1 MLNSRSICN
10 KVLPIKDWTVDNH
23 CDFLAITETWLK
35 SEDTDG
41 TTVKDLCPTGYN
53 FIHQPRLNGRGGG
66 VSLLYRSVFQVRS
79 NDIKTFSTFEYL
91 DVFVNY
97 DSTCLNII
105 VLYRPPNTSVRV
117 FIDEFSSL
125 LEQVVLLSDYPLIVG
140 DFNIHVDNPD
150 DSEAADFDSLLNSF
164 GLCQMVHFPTHCN
177 GHTLDLVLT
186 KECKTSSYVTDFVST
201 DPCLSDH
208 LVVMFKLPR
217 IKKRHF
223 TQKRISYRKLKSL
236 DGEAFQASI
245 SDSFSGL
252 VNSDDLCKLVD
263 GYSQVVTAALDRH
276 APLKSRVITI
286 RPRAPWYTEEI
297 AEAKKARRRAERRWR
312 RSKESD
318 DRLIYVNLCKS
329 VNAILH
335 HAKSNYYTT
344 VVSDNKGDQKFLF
357 TTVNKLLHR
366 NSSKV
371 LPSSTSDLNLAEKF
385 ADFFINKVATI
396 HDELN
401 KFPSD
406 LNYCTSSVDNSSVS
420 APSSIQRFQP
430 LTSTD
435 IEKIIKTSPAKS
447 CSLDPMPTTLLKD
460 HLCVLLPV
468 ITKIVNMSLD
478 SVFPPSLKNSIVTP
492 LLKKPSLD
500 PELLKNYRP
509 VSNLTFISKT
519 IERAVANQ
527 LNGHL
532 LTNNLHEAHQSAY
545 KRFHSTETALLKVH
559 NDILVALDERQ
570 AVFLLLLDLSAAFD
584 TVNHST
590 LLSRLQLRYGITG
603 QALFWLKSY
612 LCNRTQTVSINN
624 VLSSSRT
631 LDFGV
636 PQGSV
641 LGPILFSLYTAP
653 ITDIICSHGLNYHL
667 YADDTQLYLAFDPAC
682 NEDLATAKLTV
693 ENCVADI
700 RIWMSQNHLKLNDD
714 KSELLVFHSRFSPR
728 PDILNLTVGDESI
741 TPSTS
746 CRNIGVVFDDI
757 LSFGKQVN
765 ALCKTSF
772 WHLRNIWR
780 IRTCLD
786 KQSLEIVVHA
796 FITNKLDFCNSIL
809 IGLPKYLIKRLQSV
823 QNCAARLV
831 CGLKKHEHI
840 SPILSNLHW
849 LPVEKRITYK
859 VLLIVFKCLNGLSPQ
874 YLSELLIEYKPTRT
888 LRSCSKKLLVVPR
901 VNTKRYGERAF
912 SVIGPRLWNSL
923 PQNLR
928 DITNLEH
935 FKKNLKTYLFKL

>member
-1 MLNSRSICN
+1 M
-10 KVLPIKDWTVDNH
+10 
-23 CDFLAITETWLK
+23 
-35 SEDTDG
+35 
-41 TTVKDLCPTGYN
+41 
-53 FIHQPRLNGRGGG
+53 
-66 VSLLYRSVFQVRS
+66 
-79 NDIKTFSTFEYL
+79 
-91 DVFVNY
+91 
-97 DSTCLNII
+97 
-105 VLYRPPNTSVRV
+105 
-117 FIDEFSSL
+117 
-125 LEQVVLLSDYPLIVG
+125 
-140 DFNIHVDNPD
+140 
-150 DSEAADFDSLLNSF
+150 
-164 GLCQMVHFPTHCN
+164 
-177 GHTLDLVLT
+177 
-186 KECKTSSYVTDFVST
+186 
-201 DPCLSDH
+201 
-208 LVVMFKLPR
+208 
-217 IKKRHF
+217 
-223 TQKRISYRKLKSL
+223 
-236 DGEAFQASI
+236 
-245 SDSFSGL
+245 
-252 VNSDDLCKLVD
+252 
-263 GYSQVVTAALDRH
+263 
-276 APLKSRVITI
+276 
-286 RPRAPWYTEEI
+286 
-297 AEAKKARRRAERRWR
+297 
-312 RSKESD
+312 
-318 DRLIYVNLCKS
+318 
-329 VNAILH
+329 
-335 HAKSNYYTT
+335 
-344 VVSDNKGDQKFLF
+344 
-357 TTVNKLLHR
+357 
-366 NSSKV
+366 
-371 LPSSTSDLNLAEKF
+371 
-385 ADFFINKVATI
+385 
-396 HDELN
+396 
-401 KFPSD
+401 
-406 LNYCTSSVDNSSVS
+406 
-420 APSSIQRFQP
+420 
-430 LTSTD
+430 
-435 IEKIIKTSPAKS
+435 
-447 CSLDPMPTTLLKD
+447 
-460 HLCVLLPV
+460 
-468 ITKIVNMSLD
+468 
-478 SVFPPSLKNSIVTP
+478 
-492 LLKKPSLD
+492 
-500 PELLKNYRP
+500 
-509 VSNLTFISKT
+509 
-519 IERAVANQ
+519 
-527 LNGHL
+527 
-532 LTNNLHEAHQSAY
+532 
-545 KRFHSTETALLKVH
+545 
-559 NDILVALDERQ
+559 ALDERQ

-584 TVNHST
+584 AVNHST

-840 SPILSNLHW
+840 SPILNNLHW